1 MSIQKIFLRAPYNYD
16 ADSAS
21 LLVHSDTV
29 GESLTKQSFADEC
42 DINRILERFAITG
55 HVPENVRAPSFG
67 DFVDIPSYQDALN
80 AVIEAEHS
88 FMQMPANVRARFGND
103 AHAFV
108 EFCSD
113 PENLPE
119 MRKLGLAVQAVTEA
133 SPPPSPAPGGE
144 VARDPT

>member
-1 MSIQKIFLRAPYNYD
+1 MSIPKVVLRAPYSYD
-16 ADSAS
+16 VDAAS
-21 LLVHSDTV
+21 LQAHSDTV

-55 HVPENVRAPSFG
+55 HVPENVRAPSYG

-80 AVIEAEHS
+80 AVIEAERS

-113 PENLPE
+113 PANLDE
-119 MRKLGLAVQAVTEA
+119 MRRLGLAVQAVTPPATVAPAAEGEGVA
-133 SPPPSPAPGGE
+133 QSP
-144 VARDPT
+144 T

>member
-1 MSIQKIFLRAPYNYD
+1 MSIPKIVLRAPYNYD

-21 LLVHSDTV
+21 LQAHSDTV

-55 HVPENVRAPSFG
+55 HVPDNVRAPSFG

-80 AVIEAEHS
+80 AVIEAERS

-119 MRKLGLAVQAVTEA
+119 MRKLGLAVQAVTESA
-133 SPPPSPAPGGE
+133 PTPSPAPGGE
-144 VARDPT
+144 VAQSST

>member
-1 MSIQKIFLRAPYNYD
+1 MSIPKIVLRAPYNYD
-16 ADSAS
+16 ADAAS
-21 LLVHSDTV
+21 LLALSDTV

-55 HVPENVRAPSFG
+55 HVPENVRAPSYG

-80 AVIEAEHS
+80 AVIEAERS

-133 SPPPSPAPGGE
+133 SPPPSSTPGGE
-144 VARDPT
+144 VAHSPT